1 MTYEFLQSLYQD
13 LVLITKDIVVKRM
26 DLAKENETVETATAF
41 ELYYACLTGSR
52 YFYNFKK
59 FDVEILEK
67 YLPASMVGSCYYNP
81 NEIPEVYRK
90 DIVEEQDQ
98 KVIDTYEKKNEY

>member
-41 ELYYACLTGSR
+41 EL
-52 YFYNFKK
+52 
-59 FDVEILEK
+59 
-67 YLPASMVGSCYYNP
+67 
-81 NEIPEVYRK
+81 
-90 DIVEEQDQ
+90 
-98 KVIDTYEKKNEY
+98 